1 MTRPF
6 GKDYSRQQLQAY
18 VGSMDQLA
26 GFEMG
31 ELTDG
36 VRRGVRAN
44 ADLCSRGSSNANDG
58 DG

>member
-1 MTRPF
+1 MTRLF
-6 GKDYSRQQLQAY
+6 GKDYSRQQLQAD
-18 VGSMDQLA
+18 VDSMDQLA

-36 VRRGVRAN
+36 VGRTVRAN
-44 ADLCSRGSSNANDG
+44 ADLCSRGSGNANDG